1 MLQSKLHQ
9 ALQLLLSLP
18 QSLPKRITLPLL
30 IITIQLTTRLII
42 MSHQF
47 MTYTRL
53 NIITVKYLMRQELL
67 VIMDKKS
74 IMIPHS

>member
-18 QSLPKRITLPLL
+18 LSLPKRITLPLL